1 MNEQE
6 KDKKREGDYIHFVL
20 LDGIGKA
27 VIENIT
33 IKELEEYFL
42 GS

>member
-1 MNEQE
+1 
-6 KDKKREGDYIHFVL
+6 VL

-33 IKELEEYFL
+33 IKELEEYFI
-42 GS
+42 GKRKV